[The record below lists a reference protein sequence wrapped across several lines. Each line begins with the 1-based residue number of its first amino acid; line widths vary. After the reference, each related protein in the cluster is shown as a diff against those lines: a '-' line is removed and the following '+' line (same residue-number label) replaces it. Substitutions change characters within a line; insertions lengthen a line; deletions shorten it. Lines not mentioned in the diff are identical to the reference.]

1 MAIME
6 EEEREEEGEKEDR
19 DSMAIMGTFKLA
31 PGVRFNPSQIGFE
44 PSAIGRQSQV
54 ARLTNPATAA
64 AIQLADLRRNTREMD
79 GRLS

>member
-6 EEEREEEGEKEDR
+6 EEEREEEGEEEGR

-64 AIQLADLRRNTREMD
+64 DSTR
-79 GRLS
+79 